1 MYARITLGGDTPF
14 DYAASS
20 SHPSVTKFLL
30 RHYREM
36 ICESAG
42 RRSLLTIVEQGSYSH
57 DYNQVVLK
65 IGRRVGMDHLLSML
79 RYFVE

>member
-20 SHPSVTKFLL
+20 SHHSVEFLL
-30 RHYREM
+30 QHYREL
-36 ICESAG
+36 IYESAG
-42 RRSLLTIVEQGSYSH
+42 RRSLLTILEQGSYSH
-57 DYNQVVLK
+57 ADYNQVVLK
-65 IGRRVGMDHLLSML
+65 IGRRVGMDQMVCLL